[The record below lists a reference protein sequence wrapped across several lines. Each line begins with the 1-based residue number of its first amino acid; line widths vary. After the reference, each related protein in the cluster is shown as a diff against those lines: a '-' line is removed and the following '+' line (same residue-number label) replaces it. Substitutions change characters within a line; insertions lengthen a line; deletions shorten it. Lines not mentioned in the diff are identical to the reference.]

1 MGIQNKDF
9 SSGSQTDLTRGWR
22 SSAAQATNLQKTK
35 IGWKDEKNDLKHF
48 SIKARSYLFYPLA
61 AEQFKVLMFKQRV
74 KDVRHLIESTNTSQQ
89 TNLQQ
94 EKHYHGTSC
103 LQQLS
108 KQKTFKVVNCGVIT
122 MSI

>member
-1 MGIQNKDF
+1 
-9 SSGSQTDLTRGWR
+9 
-22 SSAAQATNLQKTK
+22 
-35 IGWKDEKNDLKHF
+35 
-48 SIKARSYLFYPLA
+48 
-61 AEQFKVLMFKQRV
+61 MFKQCV

-94 EKHYHGTSC
+94 AKHYHGISC

-108 KQKTFKVVNCGVIT
+108 KQKTFKVVNCAVVT

>member
-1 MGIQNKDF
+1 M
-9 SSGSQTDLTRGWR
+9 
-22 SSAAQATNLQKTK
+22 
-35 IGWKDEKNDLKHF
+35 
-48 SIKARSYLFYPLA
+48 SYLVYPLA

-74 KDVRHLIESTNTSQQ
+74 KDVGHLIEPTNTSQQ

-94 EKHYHGTSC
+94 AKHHHGTSC
-103 LQQLS
+103 LQYLS

>member
-1 MGIQNKDF
+1 
-9 SSGSQTDLTRGWR
+9 
-22 SSAAQATNLQKTK
+22 
-35 IGWKDEKNDLKHF
+35 
-48 SIKARSYLFYPLA
+48 
-61 AEQFKVLMFKQRV
+61 MFKQRV

-94 EKHYHGTSC
+94 EKHYHVC

-108 KQKTFKVVNCGVIT
+108 KQKTFEVVNCGVIT